1 MAIAE
6 EEDGV
11 RDRPRLLTAVA
22 IAIAVAVAGIV
33 VMAAIAGFRAVGDAA
48 DHVSAGWI
56 ALAGAA
62 QIAAYAGYVVAYRAI
77 ARLKRGPELSRGLA
91 GRLVGAGF
99 GAFALRGGFGLDTRA
114 LRGLTGERDRPVT
127 RVLGLGALEWALLAP
142 AACIAALVLLL
153 TGSRAQGALLWSW
166 VIAVPVGFAGGPW
179 AAHPDRVE
187 RLERRDGWRRAL
199 GRALSGVSVLRTLAA
214 HPVRWASAWP
224 GLALYWVGDI
234 AVLYAALRTFDVRV
248 SAAVLIV
255 AYATGY
261 AATRRT
267 LPLGGAGTTEALLT
281 YSLHW
286 VGLGLAHAL
295 AAVVVYRF
303 FNFWLV
309 APPALRA
316 RKQLEPLFRGDGGDV
331 PAREVERLL
340 A

>member
-11 RDRPRLLTAVA
+11 RDRPRLLTAV
-22 IAIAVAVAGIV
+22 AIAVAVAGIV

-77 ARLKRGPELSRGLA
+77 ARLKRGPELSPGLA

-267 LPLGGAGTTEALLT
+267 LPLGGAGVTEVLMVLALR
-281 YSLHW
+281 W
-286 VGLGLAHAL
+286 AGLPLAAAVAPVALYRVVSFVAPTLPAL
-295 AAVVVYRF
+295 AMRDSVERI
-303 FNFWLV
+303 
-309 APPALRA
+309 LR
-316 RKQLEPLFRGDGGDV
+316 RGDAVAD
-331 PAREVERLL
+331 A
-340 A
+340 